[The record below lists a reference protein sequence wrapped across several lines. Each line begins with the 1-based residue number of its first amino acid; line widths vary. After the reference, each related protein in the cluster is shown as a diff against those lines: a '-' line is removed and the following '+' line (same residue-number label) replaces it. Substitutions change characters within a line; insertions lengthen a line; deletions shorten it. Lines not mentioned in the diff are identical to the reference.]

1 MSTKQMF
8 EEFLRSSGAD
18 RPVAMGPA
26 SDPGPDRALLE
37 KRRDALI
44 SRAEVG
50 ARFSRYLVA
59 LIFIAY
65 LVLLVVGVILGVR
78 YAHNPKVLAAILGGD
93 FLSLIGVVAGL
104 RSTWQDATKLDML
117 LCFLPEIDALE
128 AVKVIQALYYSG
140 APSSAGRGG

>member
-1 MSTKQMF
+1 M
-8 EEFLRSSGAD
+8 
-18 RPVAMGPA
+18 
-26 SDPGPDRALLE
+26 
-37 KRRDALI
+37 
-44 SRAEVG
+44 
-50 ARFSRYLVA
+50 
-59 LIFIAY
+59 
-65 LVLLVVGVILGVR
+65 VGVILGVR